1 MAPTVRDRTD
11 EFLETCKV
19 YKMSNNSNK
28 IINNND
34 TTNNNG
40 SLSQKIIDTS
50 AKIHEN
56 ANDITLQMNESKIKI
71 KQLLQLSRTTS
82 NFRDNRAK
90 IHELMADLKGEI
102 QTSIKNQIHAL
113 EIETQNLFKHKKDN
127 CSEHHMT
134 LIDVIKLRHTNLVK
148 SLINAMQITT
158 QCLSKQKRE
167 RDQLGSIRAKP
178 RRARNRY
185 GGIVKGRQH
194 PSLQRMRN
202 RRRKQQNSDE
212 EMHLLNDDGNFN
224 SNNAM
229 YAQDTQ
235 MQQIDRAEDA
245 LKIEQELREIG
256 SMLSQLGELVAEQE
270 HTILNINT
278 NIEDANDQMEDG
290 IAQLQK
296 YLARLSGNRW
306 LMIKIFAILI
316 FFAILFMLIG

>member
-185 GGIVKGRQH
+185 G
-194 PSLQRMRN
+194 
-202 RRRKQQNSDE
+202 RRKQQNSDE